1 MPRRVLLALQ
11 LSLLFCLLAAPF
23 SLRAGAEGP
32 PPAILAALK
41 HHKLDPA
48 DVSIFV
54 QAVDGQ
60 EPLIAFHDE
69 LPRSPASVVKLLTTY
84 AALDILGPAFQWHTE
99 IWTTGTLRD
108 GRLDGDL
115 ILRGGGDPGLST
127 ERFWTLLREIRA
139 RGITEITGDLVIDD
153 TLFAPAEDAPGDFDQ
168 QPWRAYNVPPNALLV
183 NHNAVEIRLTRNPG
197 GIGTYVDPPLHDFRL
212 ENRLT
217 SRPGACSGYQ
227 RGVAFDLPAGLDGR
241 HAVLSGAFPGGCTD
255 HTLWRAVLPAPQF
268 ADALFR
274 ELWPQLGGQIRGKLR
289 VEAVP
294 EGATRLFVYRSL
306 PLAEQVRQINKWSN
320 NPMTRHLLLTIG
332 IDHAGAPGTTEKG
345 RAALAAW
352 AERRGLEFPDMFI
365 DNGSGLSRRTRMSA
379 GGLGRMLLDAWEHP
393 QMAELMSSMP
403 IAALDG
409 TLRSRYHGEMA
420 GRMYLKTGR
429 LDNVSAIAGFVSSRS
444 GRRHVVVVIVNA
456 PGAHEGSGA
465 AIQDAV
471 LRWTFDR

>member
-1 MPRRVLLALQ
+1 MPRRVSLALLLVLM
-11 LSLLFCLLAAPF
+11 LSL
-23 SLRAGAEGP
+23 AGPSASASADGEALP
-32 PPAILAALK
+32 RSVHAALK
-41 HHKLDPA
+41 SHKLDPA
-48 DVSIFV
+48 AVSIFV

-60 EPLIAFHDE
+60 EPLLAFFDE
-69 LPRSPASVVKLLTTY
+69 IPRSPASVVKLLTTY

-99 IWTTGTLRD
+99 VWTTGTLRD

-115 ILRGGGDPGLST
+115 VLRGGGDPGLST

-139 RGITEITGDLVIDD
+139 RGITEIAGDLVIDD
-153 TLFAPAEDAPGDFDQ
+153 TLFAPAEGSPGDFDQ
-168 QPWRAYNVPPNALLV
+168 QPYRAYNVLPHAFLV
-183 NHNAVEIRLTRNPG
+183 NSNAVEIRLTRYPG

-212 ENRLT
+212 ENRVT
-217 SRPGACSGYQ
+217 SRPGACAGYQ
-227 RGVAFDLPAGLDGR
+227 RGVAFDLPAGFDGR
-241 HAVLSGAFPGGCTD
+241 HAVLSGAFPGDCAD
-255 HTLWRAVLPAPQF
+255 HTLWRAVLPAPQY

-274 ELWPQLGGQIRGKLR
+274 ELWSQLGGRIEGKLR
-289 VEAVP
+289 VEPVP
-294 EGATRLFVYRSL
+294 EGATRLLVYRSL

-332 IDHAGAPGTTEKG
+332 IDHAGAPGTPEKG
-345 RAALAAW
+345 REALAAW
-352 AERRGLEFPDMFI
+352 AERRGLDFPGMFI
-365 DNGSGLSRRTRMSA
+365 DNGSGLSRATRVSA
-379 GGLGRMLLDAWEHP
+379 GALGRMLLDAWMHP

-456 PGAHEGSGA
+456 PDADKGSGA
-465 AIQDAV
+465 AVQDAV